1 MNKVLVLHIYIIEIE
16 DIYLHHGVEVKFLE
30 FHLQTNNAEI
40 KPKENKSS
48 VDDCWSPWWW
58 QLMARREE
66 RERQVPDTGLQWAS
80 HGTGHTMLMP
90 LWNVKR
96 DHHWPIM
103 TVGPLR
109 TSCQLRSVSCVV
121 FHKSALSGSA
131 VRGLLSVLEIGF
143 HMIITSQPQGKKV
156 QHTRKQKMASLH
168 SNL

>member
-1 MNKVLVLHIYIIEIE
+1 MKQRLL
-16 DIYLHHGVEVKFLE
+16 
-30 FHLQTNNAEI
+30 
-40 KPKENKSS
+40 
-48 VDDCWSPWWW
+48 
-58 QLMARREE
+58 
-66 RERQVPDTGLQWAS
+66 
-80 HGTGHTMLMP
+80 
-90 LWNVKR
+90 R

-143 HMIITSQPQGKKV
+143 HMIIISQPQGKKV

-168 SNL
+168 SNLQWLFSSYGSCLGRVRVNMMRNIFCCEMLRSKDLQHNSSITYINKTIKRHQYKVDQPNSFLKIFHVM